1 MAKGKDSRRRE
12 EKKPKKKKAQVYIT
26 QETRFY
32 ISPTVCGQNYIY
44 PLGVG
49 MGVGG
54 VCCGCRNVI
63 DDLNTCIH
71 LGTGL
76 GIEIL

>member
-12 EKKPKKKKAQVYIT
+12 KKKPKKGQVYIT

-44 PLGVG
+44 PLGIE

-54 VCCGCRNVI
+54 VDYLTETII
-63 DDLNTCIH
+63 DF
-71 LGTGL
+71 
-76 GIEIL
+76 

>member
-12 EKKPKKKKAQVYIT
+12 KKKPKKGQVYIT

-49 MGVGG
+49 MMY
-54 VCCGCRNVI
+54 
-63 DDLNTCIH
+63 
-71 LGTGL
+71 
-76 GIEIL
+76 